1 MTKITIK
8 DISIALQV
16 SISTVSK
23 ALSDSHEISESTKS
37 RIRDYAKANNF
48 SINKVAQSLKLGR
61 SNTIAVIACAINND
75 LVSQI
80 LEGIQEVA
88 IESKYDIII
97 MQSMEDESIERSC
110 IEVLK
115 ARGIDGLLISPVSES
130 SNIDML
136 RNLKLSK
143 VPVVLFDR
151 INSQLNTYKYGVKNF
166 DGAYQATVH
175 LIKQGCTNILHI
187 TGSQLGVANER
198 LSGFLAA
205 LQEYRIPFNPENYI
219 PCNLKNTNTI
229 DADIRKA
236 LKKAFKSKNKPDAIF
251 GATDLITIRSLGI
264 LADMNINVPN
274 DIAVIGFAN
283 TKAAFAMN
291 PSLSTISQ
299 PGKQIGYL
307 AMTQLVKM
315 IKTKREIDY
324 FETIEL
330 DTSMHIRKSS
340 LKETR
345 I

>member
-1 MTKITIK
+1 MSKITIK
-8 DISIALQV
+8 DISKALDV

-23 ALSDSHEISESTKS
+23 ALSDSHEISESTKD
-37 RIRDYAKANNF
+37 RIRNYAKENDF
-48 SINKVAQSLKLGR
+48 SINKIAQSLKLGR
-61 SNTIAVIACAINND
+61 TNTIAVIACAINND

-80 LEGIQEVA
+80 LEGIQMAA

-130 SNIDML
+130 SNIDLL
-136 RNLKLSK
+136 RNLKANK

-151 INSQLNTYKYGVKNF
+151 INSQLNTYKFGVKNF
-166 DGAYQATVH
+166 EGAYQATIH
-175 LIKQGCTNILHI
+175 LIKQGCKNILHI
-187 TGSQLGVANER
+187 TGSQLSVANER
-198 LSGFLAA
+198 LSGFQAA
-205 LQEYRIPFNPENYI
+205 LKEYKIPYNSGNYI

-229 DADIRKA
+229 DADIRRS
-236 LKKAFKSKNKPDAIF
+236 LKKTLKSKNKPDAIF
-251 GATDLITIRSLGI
+251 GATDLITIRCLGI

-299 PGKQIGYL
+299 PGKDIGYL

-315 IKTKREIDY
+315 IKSKREIDD